1 MNPLLLN
8 QEVQE
13 FLHAQSQR
21 RPEEIALQKSPFPG
35 VTSSE
40 LAAQVDAR
48 QRIRY
53 KLPTWHATEGIY
65 YPKRLSTEQSS
76 SEVTAAY
83 KASLVPEGAQVLDM
97 TGGFGVDSFAFAQR
111 AARVKYCERDEELV
125 AIVEHNARQLC
136 AAGLPLSRVEFYHG
150 DGRDG
155 VTAAEEGEFDLIYLD
170 PARRDGSRKTYLLED
185 CEPNVLELLPDL
197 WAKTD
202 RIMLKLAPML
212 DIHVVQKQLPLLR
225 EIYIISVGGECKE
238 LLCLL
243 EKNPP
248 QLPDMSVKITAVA
261 KDQGQVS
268 FHAEDEASSVA
279 MESKPLR
286 FLYEPDAALLKA
298 GAFKWIAQH
307 YRLFKLHRHT
317 HLYTSEAL
325 VENFMGRVTQIE
337 EVIPFS
343 MYKKTKLQPS
353 GNVIVRN
360 FPLKPA
366 DIRKKYHV
374 GEDSSRYIYFCTGS
388 DGQLLVVVSRPLTPP
403 ETTNFM
409 ASVADI

>member
-21 RPEEIALQKSPFPG
+21 KPEEIALQKSPFPG

-40 LAAQVDAR
+40 LATQVDAR

-76 SEVTAAY
+76 SEATAAY
-83 KASLVPEGAQVLDM
+83 KASLIPEGVQLLDM
-97 TGGFGVDSFAFAQR
+97 TGGLGVDSFAFAER
-111 AARVKYCERDEELV
+111 AARVKYCERDGELT
-125 AIVEHNARQLC
+125 AIVEHNAQQLR
-136 AAGLPLSRVEFYHG
+136 AVGLPLNDMEFYQG
-150 DGRDG
+150 DGREALA
-155 VTAAEEGEFDLIYLD
+155 TAKEGEYDFIYLD

-202 RIMLKLAPML
+202 KIMLKLAPML
-212 DIHVVQKQLPLLR
+212 DIQAVQKQLPELS
-225 EIYIISVGGECKE
+225 EIHIISVGGECKE

-243 EKNPP
+243 EKTPL
-248 QLPDMSVKITAVA
+248 LPGLSPRITAVA
-261 KDQGQVS
+261 MDQGQVS
-268 FHAEDEASSVA
+268 FLVEDETKSVA
-279 MESKPLR
+279 PESAPLR
-286 FLYEPDAALLKA
+286 YLYEPDAALLKA

-307 YRLFKLHRHT
+307 YGLFKLHRHT

-325 VENFMGRVTQIE
+325 VKNFMGRVTEIE
-337 EVIPFS
+337 KVMPFS
-343 MYKKTKLQPS
+343 AYKKTKPQPP

-366 DIRKKYHV
+366 DIRKKYRI
-374 GEDSSRYIYFCTGS
+374 GENNSRYIYFCTGS
-388 DGQLLVVVSRPLTPP
+388 DDELLVVVSRPLTPP